1 MFYFDEINSK
11 KILKSDLISEAEVFF
26 TTKESFIKTKEE
38 SLKQLANENKNL
50 ICNYLKINPNNLLH
64 PKQVHGDNIEF
75 VTKNKK
81 EYPQTDALIL
91 NNTTNAIYLNFADCT
106 PVVLYD
112 FRKNIIAIAHAGWR
126 GTVLK
131 IAAKTISKMNSN
143 PQDIKALIGPNICFN
158 CFETSEE
165 IALELK
171 KTLIN
176 PDGLFLEKNG
186 KYYADLKGVNARQ
199 LYEAGVKEVDICP
212 YCTYCNN
219 DLFFSYRKEN
229 KTTSRISAVAKLK

>member
-38 SLKQLANENKNL
+38 SLTQLANENKNL

-75 VTKNKK
+75 VIKNKK

-91 NNTTNAIYLNFADCT
+91 NDTTKAIYLNFADCT

-131 IAAKTISKMNSN
+131 IAAKTILKMDSN

-165 IALELK
+165 ITLELK

-186 KYYADLKGVNARQ
+186 KYYADLKGINARH

-219 DLFFSYRKEN
+219 DLFFSYRK
-229 KTTSRISAVAKLK
+229 

>member
-50 ICNYLKINPNNLLH
+50 ICNYLKINPSNLLH
-64 PKQVHGDNIEF
+64 PKQVHGDDIEF
-75 VTKNKK
+75 VIKNKK

-91 NNTTNAIYLNFADCT
+91 NDTTNAIYLNFADCT

-131 IAAKTISKMNSN
+131 ITAKTILKMDSN

-158 CFETSEE
+158 CFETSKE

>member
-1 MFYFDEINSK
+1 MTLEI
-11 KILKSDLISEAEVFF
+11 
-26 TTKESFIKTKEE
+26 
-38 SLKQLANENKNL
+38 
-50 ICNYLKINPNNLLH
+50 
-64 PKQVHGDNIEF
+64 
-75 VTKNKK
+75 
-81 EYPQTDALIL
+81 
-91 NNTTNAIYLNFADCT
+91 
-106 PVVLYD
+106 
-112 FRKNIIAIAHAGWR
+112 
-126 GTVLK
+126 
-131 IAAKTISKMNSN
+131 
-143 PQDIKALIGPNICFN
+143 IGPNICFN